1 MTALK
6 ALIESPRFETGIM
19 VLIIINAI
27 TLGLETTEVAT
38 SRFGVVLAGV
48 DTIILAIF
56 VAELAAK
63 IAVYRLEF
71 FRNPWRIFDLVVV
84 GIALVPATGA
94 FSVLRALRVLRVLR
108 LVSGVPSLRKVVGG
122 LLGAL
127 PGMGSI
133 MLLLVLLFYVFSV
146 MATKLFG
153 ERFAEWFG
161 TIGAS
166 AYTLFQIMTL
176 ESWSMGI
183 VRPVMEAYPW
193 AWAFFIPFIACTTF
207 TVLNL
212 FIGVVVSAMQAEH
225 EELAASERE
234 KAQNEQSLILEEMAR
249 LRAEMQVLRES
260 LTGSAK
266 PG

>member
-1 MTALK
+1 MNALK
-6 ALIESPRFETGIM
+6 ALIEAPRFERAVM
-19 VLIIINAI
+19 ALIIINAV
-27 TLGLETTEVAT
+27 TLGLETSDTVMA
-38 SRFGVVLAGV
+38 RFGSLLIIV
-48 DTIILAIF
+48 DKLILAVF
-56 VAELAAK
+56 VAEIAAK
-63 IAVYRLEF
+63 LVVYRLEF
-71 FRNPWRIFDLVVV
+71 FRSPWRIFDLLVV
-84 GIALVPATGA
+84 GIALIPTTGA

-122 LLGAL
+122 LVGAL

-133 MLLLVLLFYVFSV
+133 MVLLLLVFYVFSV

-153 ERFAEWFG
+153 DRFAEWFG
-161 TIGAS
+161 SIGAS

-225 EELAASERE
+225 DENVATERD
-234 KAQNEQSLILEEMAR
+234 KMHDEQSLIVDEMGR
-249 LRAEMQVLRES
+249 LRAEMQALRES
-260 LTGSAK
+260 LVGANK
-266 PG
+266 G

>member
-1 MTALK
+1 
-6 ALIESPRFETGIM
+6 
-19 VLIIINAI
+19 
-27 TLGLETTEVAT
+27 
-38 SRFGVVLAGV
+38 
-48 DTIILAIF
+48 
-56 VAELAAK
+56 
-63 IAVYRLEF
+63 
-71 FRNPWRIFDLVVV
+71 
-84 GIALVPATGA
+84 
-94 FSVLRALRVLRVLR
+94 
-108 LVSGVPSLRKVVGG
+108 
-122 LLGAL
+122 
-127 PGMGSI
+127 
-133 MLLLVLLFYVFSV
+133 
-146 MATKLFG
+146 
-153 ERFAEWFG
+153 
-161 TIGAS
+161 
-166 AYTLFQIMTL
+166 
-176 ESWSMGI
+176 MGI